1 MKKLPKRKSL
11 RFRLPGKKVVFM
23 AHGQLGEGTL
33 ANISSGGCAVTAT
46 TEQLEIKEDV
56 LIVLELS
63 DTERALEL
71 KAVVV
76 RAEEGGFSCRF
87 TELQEDFLKDFP
99 KRLALESRNIA
110 QQQQKELQ
118 EELEAYT
125 LQDPDLD

>member
-1 MKKLPKRKSL
+1 M
-11 RFRLPGKKVVFM
+11 
-23 AHGQLGEGTL
+23 
-33 ANISSGGCAVTAT
+33 TAT